1 MLRITRFAKILGL
14 SASLG
19 VLALM
24 SGCSDDDDQG
34 STPTASGSADLDV
47 IFAHHAVT
55 LNGCA
60 TCHSPAG
67 SEAAGPDLSTAATFH
82 RDLVNKDYA
91 SFPNLGGLDR
101 TANCAEDHLFVDPT
115 GTETSFSTLLAALAS
130 NHQIPGCT
138 SSLSVHAPQ
147 VSADRRAVLVED
159 LVLWIN
165 AGAPAPR

>member
-1 MLRITRFAKILGL
+1 MLRITRFAKILGF

-34 STPTASGSADLDV
+34 STPTASGSADLSV

-82 RDLVNKDYA
+82 RDLVSKDYA
-91 SFPNLGGLDR
+91 SFPNWGGLDR
-101 TANCAEDHLFVDPT
+101 TANCADSFKFV
-115 GTETSFSTLLAALAS
+115 EHNANSALLATLSEQYAR
-130 NHQIPGCT
+130 QYGCI
-138 SSLSVHAPQ
+138 SSSGFHATQ